1 MNLMAPSVAS
11 ATSSA
16 HLLSLDDVRPHPAKV
31 DLRIRET
38 GRKRAGMC
46 VSRALAI
53 AGLSIKEGAAIL
65 DMDPAQLSRWISGAE
80 SVQVHRILDCRQLHG
95 PFVIAFASEA
105 DGIDVDTVITV
116 RRTA

>member
-1 MNLMAPSVAS
+1 MAPMLAPSMPPS
-11 ATSSA
+11 
-16 HLLSLDDVRPHPAKV
+16 HLLTLEDVRPVQAKA
-31 DLRIRET
+31 DLTNREN
-38 GRKRAGMC
+38 GRKRAGSC

-65 DMDPAQLSRWISGAE
+65 DIDPAQLSRWISGAE

-105 DGIDVDTVITV
+105 EGVSVDTVITV
-116 RRTA
+116 RRPA